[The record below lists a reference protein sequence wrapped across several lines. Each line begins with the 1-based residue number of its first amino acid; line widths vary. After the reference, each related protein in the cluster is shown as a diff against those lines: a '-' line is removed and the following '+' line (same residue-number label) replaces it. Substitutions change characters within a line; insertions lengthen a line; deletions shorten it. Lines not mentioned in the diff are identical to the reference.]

1 MMRNMLFLFFL
12 VVLWSSC
19 TEKERVPAPA
29 PPAIGI
35 ISITPDSILQFQD
48 SAFVT
53 IQYEDVNGDVGS
65 SDPDA
70 KDLEVKD
77 SRLAQ
82 PDLYSIQPLTPDAIE
97 LFIHGQIK
105 IKLPTLF
112 ILGNGDYET
121 VTFSIRL
128 RDQSGEWSQ
137 TVTTDPIV
145 IKRQ

>member
-1 MMRNMLFLFFL
+1 MRYTILIF
-12 VVLWSSC
+12 VLLIMWTSC

-65 SDPDA
+65 SDPDK

-82 PDLYSIQPLTPDAIE
+82 PDLYSIQPLTPNAME
-97 LFIHGQIK
+97 LFINGQIK
-105 IKLPTLF
+105 VKLPNLF
-112 ILGNGDYET
+112 ILGNGDYES